1 MPRANRHYL
10 DGYIW
15 HLTHRCHDRRFRLRF
30 VRDRRVWVDW
40 LYEARRR
47 FGLRVLDYNVTSNH
61 VHVLVCDQARFEIA
75 ASMQLIAGQT
85 AQRFNERKGIHGAFW
100 EDRYHATAVDSD
112 EYLARC
118 MVYIDLNM
126 VRAGVVKH
134 PSEWETCGYH
144 EIQEPPRRYRIID
157 REALAEALGLSSSD
171 ELAATQRHWIE
182 EQLHH
187 DQQRQP
193 WWSEALA
200 VGRRDF
206 VAQVQTDLGIRA
218 RHRSIESTADGY
230 MLRDPAASYWPQNTA
245 ENVALRPDSGYFED
259 PK

>member
-10 DGYIW
+10 PGYMW
-15 HLTHRCHDRRFRLRF
+15 HLTHRCHDRRFQLRF
-30 VRDRRVWVDW
+30 LRDRRAWIDW

-47 FGLRVLDYNVTSNH
+47 FGLCVLDYNVTSNH
-61 VHVLVCDQARFEIA
+61 VHLLVRDQGRFEIA

-85 AQRFNERKGIHGAFW
+85 AQRFNERKDIRGAFW

-112 EYLARC
+112 QHLARC

-134 PSEWETCGYH
+134 PSEWETCGFH

-157 REALAEALGLSSSD
+157 REALAEALGLASSG
-171 ELAATQRHWIE
+171 ELATMQRHWIE
-182 EQLHH
+182 ESLQG
-187 DQQRQP
+187 DRQRQP

-200 VGRRDF
+200 VGSREF
-206 VAQVQTDLGIRA
+206 VDRMHDELGVRA
-218 RHRSIESTADGY
+218 RHRIIEAGTDGY
-230 MLRDPAASYWPQNTA
+230 VLRDPSASYRGQNPA
-245 ENVALRPDSGYFED
+245 ENAALSIELGGL
-259 PK
+259 